1 MMDTLKYNAT
11 TLEKFT
17 ADKKML
23 YFPGVTI
30 VYNFTDPELIRTIT
44 EMVGE
49 YKKARFASKLVFLPE
64 DSFHMTIASII
75 AYKKKYQDKSLSGF
89 PVLDKDLA
97 EIDSYIIDALREE
110 EDTLDVEMVIDR
122 FTESKIIIKPRTP
135 HDERVLK
142 EYRKR
147 ILGKLGIRYDDDYI
161 FHISVS
167 YALID
172 FVDAD
177 EREMQ
182 LLNTKLLALYASI
195 VGTIHIKAAQL
206 SFFNDMS
213 EFRHYSEGRDHLGV
227 CGS

>member
-30 VYNFTDPELIRTIT
+30 VYNFTDPELIKIIT
-44 EMVGE
+44 EIVGE
-49 YKKARFASKLVFLPE
+49 YKKTRFASKLVFLPE

-97 EIDSYIIDALREE
+97 EIDSYIINTLRGEE
-110 EDTLDVEMVIDR
+110 YLQAEMVIDR
-122 FTESKIIIKPRTP
+122 FTESKIVLKPCTL
-135 HDERVLK
+135 HDERMLK
-142 EYRKR
+142 EYRKK
-147 ILGKLGIRYDDDYI
+147 IFGKLGIRYDDDYM

-172 FVDAD
+172 FDDAD

-182 LLNTKLLALYASI
+182 LLNAKLLPVYAPKI
-195 VGTIHIKAAQL
+195 GTIHIKAAQL

-213 EFRHYSEGRDHLGV
+213 EFGHYSGGRDRLGV